1 MYESPGRTLK
11 LKAESYTTKQIDM
24 THFTYSEI
32 HQQPEMWRKELQVLL
47 SAKAEISAFMRK
59 YLTPDTDVV
68 LTGAGTSAFIGDA
81 ICPVMR
87 GMWRNV
93 RSVPTTDLITHS
105 EYLLD
110 KERPLLLISFARSG
124 NSPESVG
131 AVNLANKLCKNVAH
145 IYITCNKNGKLA
157 QQAIESADR
166 ALKSERSDLLV
177 ENVSERSQTFST
189 IKKVESNILLLLLPE
204 ETDDKSLAMTSSFS
218 TMLLTCLML
227 GHIDTLEQDAEMIEK
242 AVKNAECVIADYED
256 KLQEIGSRKFERGV
270 FLGSGALKG
279 IAEECHLKL
288 QELTDGA
295 VVCKFDSFLGFRHGP
310 KAVVNDKSIVVYLMT
325 NEEDVM
331 RYERDLI
338 RQVDGNNNPVAQVIV
353 ISGRDLEMPE
363 VKADLVVKMP
373 YSKAET
379 DFYGIVSYVLVGQ
392 LLGYYASLAHSLNPD
407 APSVSGNIHRVVEG
421 VTIYE

>member
-1 MYESPGRTLK
+1 MYALSASRFTAKDNKKE
-11 LKAESYTTKQIDM
+11 TTNLNIIDM
-24 THFTYSEI
+24 TTSFTFNEI
-32 HQQPEMWRKELQVLL
+32 HQQPAMWRKELQSLL
-47 SAKAEISAFMRK
+47 DAKAQISAFMHK
-59 YLTPDTDVV
+59 YLTPDTDIV

-81 ICPVMR
+81 IEPVMR
-87 GMWRNV
+87 GIWKNV
-93 RSVPTTDLITHS
+93 RAVPTTDLITHA

-110 KERPLLLISFARSG
+110 ADKPLLLISFARSG

-131 AVNLANKLCKNVAH
+131 AVNIANRLCKNVAH

-157 QQAIESADR
+157 ANSGKD
-166 ALKSERSDLLV
+166 
-177 ENVSERSQTFST
+177 
-189 IKKVESNILLLLLPE
+189 NILLLLLPE

-227 GHIDTLEQDAEMIEK
+227 GHIDHLENDADMIEK
-242 AVKNAECVIADYED
+242 TIKNAEAVIADYEQP
-256 KLQEIGSRKFERGV
+256 LRAIAERPFERGV

-310 KAVVNDKSIVVYLMT
+310 KAVVNSKSIVVYLMT
-325 NEEDVM
+325 DEEQIM
-331 RYERDLI
+331 RYERDLV
-338 RQVDGNNNPVAQVIV
+338 RQVDANNKPVAQVIV
-353 ISGRDLEMPE
+353 ISGKEPGMPE

-373 YSKAET
+373 FSKAET
-379 DFYGIVSYVLVGQ
+379 DFYGIVPYVLVGQ
-392 LLGYYASLAHSLNPD
+392 LLGYYASLAHNLNPD

>member
-1 MYESPGRTLK
+1 M
-11 LKAESYTTKQIDM
+11 TTS
-24 THFTYSEI
+24 FTYNEI
-32 HQQPEMWRKELQVLL
+32 HQQPAMWRKELEALL
-47 SAKAEISAFMRK
+47 RSQASIRAFMHK
-59 YLTPDTDVV
+59 YLTPDTDIV

-81 ICPVMR
+81 LQPIMR

-93 RSVPTTDLITHS
+93 RSVPTTDLITHA

-110 KERPLLLISFARSG
+110 KERPLLMVSFARSG

-145 IYITCNKNGKLA
+145 VYITCNKNGKLA
-157 QQAIESADR
+157 LQAAD
-166 ALKSERSDLLV
+166 KD
-177 ENVSERSQTFST
+177 
-189 IKKVESNILLLLLPE
+189 NILLLLLPE

-218 TMLLTCLML
+218 TMLLTCMML
-227 GHIDTLEQDAEMIEK
+227 GRIDTLDKDVEMIEK
-242 AVKNAECVIADYED
+242 TAKNAEAVIANYED
-256 KLQEIGSRKFERGV
+256 KLKAIAERPFERGV

-310 KAVVNDKSIVVYLMT
+310 KAVVNSKSIVVYLMV
-325 NEEDVM
+325 EDELVQ
-331 RYERDLI
+331 RYERDLVK
-338 RQVDGNNNPVAQVIV
+338 QVDANNTPVAQVIV
-353 ISGRDLEMPE
+353 IAGKKPE
-363 VKADLVVKMP
+363 LPNVKADLIVEMP
-373 YSKAET
+373 YGIKEN
-379 DFYGIVSYVLVGQ
+379 DFYGIVPYVLVGQ
-392 LLGYYASLAHSLNPD
+392 LLGYYASLAHGLTPD

>member
-1 MYESPGRTLK
+1 M
-11 LKAESYTTKQIDM
+11 ANYTFD
-24 THFTYSEI
+24 EI
-32 HQQPEMWRKELQVLL
+32 HQQPAMWRKEYAALL
-47 SAKAEISAFMRK
+47 AAKAEVSAFMHK

-81 ICPVMR
+81 LLPVMR

-110 KERPLLLISFARSG
+110 KERPLLMISFARSG

-145 IYITCNKNGKLA
+145 VYITCNKNGKLA
-157 QQAIESADR
+157 MQAGPTPREFYDR
-166 ALKSERSDLLV
+166 PQDARSSGALHPRREGERP
-177 ENVSERSQTFST
+177 E
-189 IKKVESNILLLLLPE
+189 NILLLLLPE

-227 GHIDTLEQDAEMIEK
+227 GHIDTLEQDADEIEK
-242 AVKNAECVIADYED
+242 TAKNAEAVINEYEE
-256 KLQEIGSRKFERGV
+256 KLKGIGERPFERGV

-310 KAVVNDKSIVVYLMT
+310 KAVVNDKSLVVYLMT
-325 NEEDVM
+325 DKESVL
-331 RYERDLI
+331 RYERDLVK
-338 RQVDGNNNPVAQVIV
+338 QVDANNKPVAQIVVIA
-353 ISGRDLEMPE
+353 GNAPE
-363 VKADLVVKMP
+363 LPGVKADLVVKMP
-373 YSKAET
+373 FGPKEN
-379 DFYGIVSYVLVGQ
+379 DFYGIVPYVLVGQ
-392 LLGYYASLAHSLNPD
+392 LLGFYASKAHGLNPD

>member
-1 MYESPGRTLK
+1 MKTG
-11 LKAESYTTKQIDM
+11 
-24 THFTYSEI
+24 FTFKEI
-32 HQQPEMWRKELQVLL
+32 HQQPAMWRKEMEALL
-47 SAKAEISAFMRK
+47 AKKAEVSAFMHK
-59 YLTPDTDVV
+59 YLTPETDIV

-81 ICPVMR
+81 LQPVMR

-93 RSVPTTDLITHS
+93 RSVATTDLITHA

-131 AVNLANKLCKNVAH
+131 AVNLANKICKNVAH
-145 IYITCNKNGKLA
+145 VYITCNKNGKLA
-157 QQAIESADR
+157 LQAEGKD
-166 ALKSERSDLLV
+166 
-177 ENVSERSQTFST
+177 
-189 IKKVESNILLLLLPE
+189 NILLLLLPE

-218 TMLLTCLML
+218 TMLLTCQML
-227 GHIDTLEQDAEMIEK
+227 GHIDCLEQDVEKIEK
-242 AVKNAECVIADYED
+242 AAKNAEAVIANYEE
-256 KLQEIGSRKFERGV
+256 KLREIAERPFERGV

-310 KAVVNDKSIVVYLMT
+310 KAVVNDKSIIVYLMVDD
-325 NEEDVM
+325 EKVQ
-331 RYERDLI
+331 RYERDLV
-338 RQVDGNNNPVAQVIV
+338 RQVDANNKPVAQVIV
-353 ISGRDLEMPE
+353 VAGKKPALEG
-363 VKADLVVKMP
+363 VKADLIVQMP
-373 YSKAET
+373 YGPEEN
-379 DFYGIVSYVLVGQ
+379 DFYGIVAYVLVGQ
-392 LLGYYASLAHSLNPD
+392 LLGFYASHAHGLNPD

>member
-1 MYESPGRTLK
+1 MNS
-11 LKAESYTTKQIDM
+11 
-24 THFTYSEI
+24 FTYNEI
-32 HQQPEMWRKELQVLL
+32 HQQPEMWLCEYENLL
-47 SAKAEISAFMRK
+47 KAKAEISAFLHK
-59 YLTPDTDVV
+59 FLTPETDVV

-81 ICPVMR
+81 IEPVMR
-87 GMWRNV
+87 GMWKNV
-93 RSVPTTDLITHS
+93 RAVPTTDLITHA

-110 KERPLLLISFARSG
+110 SERPLLLISFARSG

-131 AVNLANKLCKNVAH
+131 AVNIANRLCKKVAH

-157 QQAIESADR
+157 AEGAKD
-166 ALKSERSDLLV
+166 
-177 ENVSERSQTFST
+177 
-189 IKKVESNILLLLLPE
+189 NILLLLLPE

-227 GHIDTLEQDAEMIEK
+227 GHINTLEQDKEMIEK
-242 AVKNAECVIADYED
+242 TARNAEAVIAGYET
-256 KLQEIGSRKFERGV
+256 KLKAIAERKFERGV

-288 QELTDGA
+288 QELTDGG

-325 NEEDVM
+325 GEESVQ
-331 RYERDLI
+331 RYERDLV
-338 RQVDGNNNPVAQVIV
+338 RQVSSNNKPVAQIVVIA
-353 ISGRDLEMPE
+353 GKQPDLRDSNI
-363 VKADLVVKMP
+363 DLVVQMP
-373 YSKAET
+373 YGKEENE
-379 DFYGIVSYVLVGQ
+379 FYGIVPYVLVGQ
-392 LLGYYASLAHSLNPD
+392 LLGYYTSISHGLNPD

>member
-1 MYESPGRTLK
+1 MMAVKDE
-11 LKAESYTTKQIDM
+11 
-24 THFTYSEI
+24 
-32 HQQPEMWRKELQVLL
+32 V
-47 SAKAEISAFMRK
+47 SAFMHK
-59 YLTPDTDVV
+59 YLTHDTDIV

-81 ICPVMR
+81 IEPVMR

-93 RSVPTTDLITHS
+93 RAVPTTDLITHA

-110 KERPLLLISFARSG
+110 AERPLLLISFARSG

-131 AVNLANKLCKNVAH
+131 AVNIANKLCKNVAH

-157 QQAIESADR
+157 LQAQDKE
-166 ALKSERSDLLV
+166 
-177 ENVSERSQTFST
+177 
-189 IKKVESNILLLLLPE
+189 NILLLLLPE

-227 GHIDTLEQDAEMIEK
+227 GHIDTLEKDVEKIEK
-242 AVKNAECVIADYED
+242 AVKNAEVIIEQYEPEL
-256 KLQEIGSRKFERGV
+256 KAIGERPFERGV

-325 NEEDVM
+325 DEEKIM
-331 RYERDLI
+331 RYERDLV
-338 RQVDGNNNPVAQVIV
+338 RQVDSNNKPVAQVIV
-353 ISGRDLEMPE
+353 ISGRDPEMEE
-363 VKADLVVKMP
+363 VHADLVVKMP
-373 YSKAET
+373 YCKAET
-379 DFYGIVSYVLVGQ
+379 DFYGIIPYVLVGQ
-392 LLGYYASLAHSLNPD
+392 LLGFYASKAHGLNPD

>member
-1 MYESPGRTLK
+1 MNS
-11 LKAESYTTKQIDM
+11 
-24 THFTYSEI
+24 FTFNEI
-32 HQQPEMWRKELQVLL
+32 HQQPAMWREEYEMLL
-47 SAKAEISAFMRK
+47 KAKAEISAFMHK
-59 YLTPDTDVV
+59 YLTPDTDIV

-81 ICPVMR
+81 LEPVMR
-87 GMWRNV
+87 GLWRNV
-93 RSVPTTDLITHS
+93 RAVPTTDLITHA

-110 KERPLLLISFARSG
+110 ADRPLLLVSFARSG

-145 IYITCNKNGKLA
+145 IYITCNANGKLA
-157 QQAIESADR
+157 LQAEG
-166 ALKSERSDLLV
+166 KE
-177 ENVSERSQTFST
+177 
-189 IKKVESNILLLLLPE
+189 NILLLLLPK

-227 GHIDTLEQDAEMIEK
+227 GHIDTLEQDAELIEK
-242 AVKNAECVIADYED
+242 AVENAEAVIANYEEP
-256 KLQEIGSRKFERGV
+256 LRAIAERPFERGV

-310 KAVVNDKSIVVYLMT
+310 KAVVNSKSIVVYLMT
-325 NEEDVM
+325 DKEEVL
-331 RYERDLI
+331 RYERDLVK
-338 RQVDGNNNPVAQVIV
+338 QVDANNTPVAQIIV
-353 ISGRDLEMPE
+353 IAGNKPE
-363 VKADLVVKMP
+363 LPGVKADLVVQMP
-373 YSKAET
+373 YGPKENIY
-379 DFYGIVSYVLVGQ
+379 YGIVPYVLVGQ
-392 LLGYYASLAHSLNPD
+392 LLGFYASLAHELNPD

>member
-1 MYESPGRTLK
+1 MGYDPPTSENKFKTN
-11 LKAESYTTKQIDM
+11 TIDM
-24 THFTYSEI
+24 KTSFTFNEI
-32 HQQPEMWRKELQVLL
+32 HQQPAMWRKEREALL
-47 SAKAEISAFMRK
+47 KAKAEISAFMHK
-59 YLTPDTDVV
+59 YLTPDTDIV

-81 ICPVMR
+81 LCPVMR

-93 RSVPTTDLITHS
+93 RSVPTTDIITHA

-157 QQAIESADR
+157 LQAAGKD
-166 ALKSERSDLLV
+166 
-177 ENVSERSQTFST
+177 
-189 IKKVESNILLLLLPE
+189 NILLLLLPE

-227 GHIDTLEQDAEMIEK
+227 GHIDTLEQDVDKIEK
-242 AVKNAECVIADYED
+242 AAKNAEAVIANYED
-256 KLQEIGSRKFERGV
+256 KLKEIASRPFERGV

-310 KAVVNDKSIVVYLMT
+310 KAVVNSKSIVVYLMT
-325 NEEDVM
+325 DQESVQ
-331 RYERDLI
+331 RYERDLVK
-338 RQVDGNNNPVAQVIV
+338 QVDANNTPVAQIIV
-353 ISGRDLEMPE
+353 IGGKAPE
-363 VKADLVVKMP
+363 LPGVKADLVVMMP
-373 YSKAET
+373 YGYADNT
-379 DFYGIVSYVLVGQ
+379 FYGIVPFVVVGQ
-392 LLGYYASLAHSLNPD
+392 LLGYYASLAHGLTPD

>member
-1 MYESPGRTLK
+1 MANTG
-11 LKAESYTTKQIDM
+11 
-24 THFTYSEI
+24 FTFNEI
-32 HQQPEMWRKELQVLL
+32 HQQPAMWRKEREALL
-47 SAKAEISAFMRK
+47 AKKAEVSAFMHK
-59 YLTPDTDVV
+59 YLTPETDIV

-81 ICPVMR
+81 LMPLMR
-87 GMWRNV
+87 GVWRNV
-93 RSVPTTDLITHS
+93 RSVATTDIITHS
-105 EYLLD
+105 ECLLD

-145 IYITCNKNGKLA
+145 VYITCNKNGKLA
-157 QQAIESADR
+157 QQAAGR
-166 ALKSERSDLLV
+166 
-177 ENVSERSQTFST
+177 ENVLS
-189 IKKVESNILLLLLPE
+189 LLLPE

-227 GHIDTLEQDAEMIEK
+227 GHIDTLEQDIEK
-242 AVKNAECVIADYED
+242 IDKAAKNAEAVIAEYEE
-256 KLQEIGSRKFERGV
+256 KLKAIAERPFERGV

-310 KAVVNDKSIVVYLMT
+310 KAVVNNKSIVVYLMT
-325 NEEDVM
+325 EQEATQ
-331 RYERDLI
+331 RYERDLV
-338 RQVDGNNNPVAQVIV
+338 RQVDGNNKPVAQIIV
-353 ISGRDLEMPE
+353 IAGQKPALEG
-363 VKADLVVKMP
+363 VNADLTVQMPFGPGETCYYGVV
-373 YSKAET
+373 A
-379 DFYGIVSYVLVGQ
+379 YVLVGQ
-392 LLGYYASLAHSLNPD
+392 LLGYYASCAHGLNPD

>member
-1 MYESPGRTLK
+1 MENTG
-11 LKAESYTTKQIDM
+11 
-24 THFTYSEI
+24 FTFNEI
-32 HQQPEMWRKELQVLL
+32 HQQPAMWRKELKALL
-47 SAKAEISAFMRK
+47 ENQDAISAFMHK
-59 YLTPDTDVV
+59 YLTPDTDIV

-81 ICPVMR
+81 LQPVMR
-87 GMWRNV
+87 GMWHNV
-93 RSVPTTDLITHS
+93 RSVATTDIITHAN
-105 EYLLD
+105 YLLNPE
-110 KERPLLLISFARSG
+110 KPLLLVSFARSG

-145 IYITCNKNGKLA
+145 VYITCNKNGKLA
-157 QQAIESADR
+157 QQAAGKD
-166 ALKSERSDLLV
+166 
-177 ENVSERSQTFST
+177 
-189 IKKVESNILLLLLPE
+189 NILLLLLPE

-227 GHIDTLEQDAEMIEK
+227 GHIDTLTDDIEMIEK
-242 AVKNAECVIADYED
+242 TAKNAEAVIAEYED
-256 KLQEIGSRKFERGV
+256 KLKEIASRPFERGV

-310 KAVVNDKSIVVYLMT
+310 KAVVNSKSIVVYLMVDD
-325 NEEDVM
+325 EKVQ
-331 RYERDLI
+331 RYERDLV
-338 RQVDGNNNPVAQVIV
+338 RQVDANNTPVAQIIV
-353 ISGRDLEMPE
+353 IAGKAPELEG

-373 YSKAET
+373 YGPKEN
-379 DFYGIVSYVLVGQ
+379 DFYGIVPYVLVGQ
-392 LLGYYASLAHSLNPD
+392 LLGYYASLAHGLNPD

>member
-1 MYESPGRTLK
+1 MANT
-11 LKAESYTTKQIDM
+11 M
-24 THFTYSEI
+24 FTFNEI
-32 HQQPEMWRKELQVLL
+32 HQQPAMWRKEMGMLL
-47 SAKAEISAFMRK
+47 EKKAEVSAFMHK

-81 ICPVMR
+81 LCPVMR

-93 RSVPTTDLITHS
+93 RSVATTDIVTHA

-110 KERPLLLISFARSG
+110 KERPLLLVSFARSG
-124 NSPESVG
+124 NSPESVA
-131 AVNLANKLCKNVAH
+131 AVNLANKVCKNVAH
-145 IYITCNKNGKLA
+145 VYITCNKNGELA
-157 QQAIESADR
+157 KQAG
-166 ALKSERSDLLV
+166 ERRMA
-177 ENVSERSQTFST
+177 NG
-189 IKKVESNILLLLLPE
+189 ESNILLLLLPE

-227 GHIDTLEQDAEMIEK
+227 GHIDTLDKDQEMIEK
-242 AVKNAECVIADYED
+242 TAKNAEAVIAEYED
-256 KLQEIGSRKFERGV
+256 KLKEIASRPFERGV

-310 KAVVNDKSIVVYLMT
+310 KAVVNSKSIVVYLMT
-325 NEEDVM
+325 DQESVQ
-331 RYERDLI
+331 RYERDLVK
-338 RQVDGNNNPVAQVIV
+338 QVDANNTPVAQIIV
-353 ISGRDLEMPE
+353 IGGKAPE
-363 VKADLVVKMP
+363 LPGVKADLVVKMP
-373 YSKAET
+373 YGYAENEH
-379 DFYGIVSYVLVGQ
+379 YGIVPFVVVGQ
-392 LLGYYASLAHSLNPD
+392 LLGYYASLAHGLNPD

>member
-1 MYESPGRTLK
+1 M
-11 LKAESYTTKQIDM
+11 ANYTYD
-24 THFTYSEI
+24 EI
-32 HQQPEMWRKELQVLL
+32 HQQPAMWRKELKALL
-47 SAKAEISAFMRK
+47 ANKAEVSAFMHK

-81 ICPVMR
+81 LLPVMR
-87 GMWRNV
+87 GLWRNV
-93 RSVPTTDLITHS
+93 RSVPTTDLITHA

-110 KERPLLLISFARSG
+110 KERPLLMISFARSG

-131 AVNLANKLCKNVAH
+131 AVNLANKICKNVAH
-145 IYITCNKNGKLA
+145 VYITCNKNGKLA
-157 QQAIESADR
+157 EESRQQSAEGR
-166 ALKSERSDLLV
+166 
-177 ENVSERSQTFST
+177 Q
-189 IKKVESNILLLLLPE
+189 NILLLQLPD

-227 GHIDTLEQDAEMIEK
+227 GHIDMLEHDTDEIEK
-242 AVKNAECVIADYED
+242 TAKNAEVVIAEYEE
-256 KLQEIGSRKFERGV
+256 KLKAIAERPFERGV

-310 KAVVNDKSIVVYLMT
+310 KAVVNDKSIVVYLM
-325 NEEDVM
+325 NDKESVL
-331 RYERDLI
+331 RYERDLVK
-338 RQVDGNNNPVAQVIV
+338 QVDANNKPVAQIVVIA
-353 ISGRDLEMPE
+353 GNAPE
-363 VKADLVVKMP
+363 LPGVKADLVVKMP
-373 YSKAET
+373 YGPKEN
-379 DFYGIVSYVLVGQ
+379 DFYGIVPYVLVGQ
-392 LLGYYASLAHSLNPD
+392 LLGFYASKAHGLNPD

>member
-1 MYESPGRTLK
+1 M
-11 LKAESYTTKQIDM
+11 ANYTYD
-24 THFTYSEI
+24 EI
-32 HQQPEMWRKELQVLL
+32 HQQPAMWRKELKALL
-47 SAKAEISAFMRK
+47 ANKAEVSAFMHK

-81 ICPVMR
+81 LLPVMR

-110 KERPLLLISFARSG
+110 KERPLLMISFARSG

-145 IYITCNKNGKLA
+145 VYITCNKNGKLA
-157 QQAIESADR
+157 MQANG
-166 ALKSERSDLLV
+166 
-177 ENVSERSQTFST
+177 ENGDATLNGENGDATLNGG
-189 IKKVESNILLLLLPE
+189 KDNILLLLLPE

-227 GHIDTLEQDAEMIEK
+227 GHIDTLEHDADEIEK
-242 AVKNAECVIADYED
+242 TAKNAEAVINEYEE
-256 KLQEIGSRKFERGV
+256 KLKGIGERPFERGV

-310 KAVVNDKSIVVYLMT
+310 KAVVNDKSLVVYLMT
-325 NEEDVM
+325 DKEDVQ
-331 RYERDLI
+331 RYERDLVK
-338 RQVDGNNNPVAQVIV
+338 QVDANNNPVAQVIV
-353 ISGRDLEMPE
+353 IAGKEPE
-363 VKADLVVKMP
+363 LPGVKADLVVKMP
-373 YSKAET
+373 FGPKEN
-379 DFYGIVSYVLVGQ
+379 DFYGIVPYVLVGQ
-392 LLGYYASLAHSLNPD
+392 LLGFYASKAHGLNPD

>member
-1 MYESPGRTLK
+1 MKTS
-11 LKAESYTTKQIDM
+11 
-24 THFTYSEI
+24 FTISEI
-32 HQQPEMWRKELQVLL
+32 HQQPAMWRKEHEALL
-47 SAKAEISAFMRK
+47 AAKEEICAFMHK
-59 YLTPDTDVV
+59 YLTPDTDIV

-87 GMWRNV
+87 GMWSNV

-131 AVNLANKLCKNVAH
+131 AVNRADKLCKNVAH
-145 IYITCNKNGKLA
+145 IYITCNRNGKLA
-157 QQAIESADR
+157 QQAEGKD
-166 ALKSERSDLLV
+166 
-177 ENVSERSQTFST
+177 
-189 IKKVESNILLLLLPE
+189 NILLLLLPE

-227 GHIDTLEQDAEMIEK
+227 GHIDTLERDAEMIEK
-242 AVKNAECVIADYED
+242 AVKNAEAVITRYESG
-256 KLQEIGSRKFERGV
+256 LQEMAARPFERGV

-310 KAVVNDKSIVVYLMT
+310 KAVVNNKSMVVYLMT
-325 NEEDVM
+325 DEEQIM
-331 RYERDLI
+331 RYERDLV
-338 RQVDGNNNPVAQVIV
+338 RQVDANNQPVAQIIV
-353 ISGRDLEMPE
+353 ISGREPGMPD
-363 VKADLVVKMP
+363 VKADLVVQMP
-373 YSKAET
+373 FCKAET
-379 DFYGIVSYVLVGQ
+379 DFYGIVPYVLVGQ
-392 LLGYYASLAHSLNPD
+392 LLGYYASLAHNLNPD